1 VAEEV
6 LWVPR
11 TLSPLLAW
19 SLPLRG
25 WPSSRGIWLRGHPK
39 LRLCASSHADGTG
52 FDFICGDEVYGGCT
66 QLREFFEVRGQA
78 YVLRV
83 VATFMVTLA
92 KLGLDQCQARLCTAI
107 IRNIVLVMAAPARTP
122 LALDRPVV
130 RRFRPTT

>member
-1 VAEEV
+1 MPTGPASISSAE
-6 LWVPR
+6 
-11 TLSPLLAW
+11 T
-19 SLPLRG
+19 
-25 WPSSRGIWLRGHPK
+25 
-39 LRLCASSHADGTG
+39 
-52 FDFICGDEVYGGCT
+52 EVYGSRT
-66 QLREFFEVRGQA
+66 QLREFFETRGQA

-92 KLGLDQCQARLCTAI
+92 KLGLAQCQAQLCTAI

>member
-1 VAEEV
+1 MAEEV

-19 SLPLRG
+19 SLPFHG

-39 LRLCASSHADGTG
+39 LRLRASCHADQTG

-83 VATFMVTLA
+83 ASKFMVTLA
-92 KLGLDQCQARLCTAI
+92 KLGLA
-107 IRNIVLVMAAPARTP
+107 
-122 LALDRPVV
+122 
-130 RRFRPTT
+130 